1 VAFYKGYIFDRDTER
16 NREIRF
22 LLCVYDTYK
31 YHLKICKENQTE
43 FWNMENLIWEGTLI
57 EYGAEPKE
65 MPNLQQ
71 VKYWDRLFADRKRE
85 EDNELYTRVPIKK
98 YA

>member
-1 VAFYKGYIFDRDTER
+1 MAFYKGYIFDRDTEK
-16 NREIRF
+16 NKEIRY

-31 YHLKICKENQTE
+31 SYIKICKENQFE
-43 FWNMENLIWEGTLI
+43 FWNMENIIWEGTLI
-57 EYGAEPKE
+57 EYGSKPRE

-71 VKYWDRLFADRKRE
+71 VEYWNKLFADRKRE
-85 EDNELYTRVPIKK
+85 EDNELYTEVPIKQ

>member
-1 VAFYKGYIFDRDTER
+1 
-16 NREIRF
+16 
-22 LLCVYDTYK
+22 
-31 YHLKICKENQTE
+31 
-43 FWNMENLIWEGTLI
+43 MENLIWEGTLI

-71 VKYWDRLFADRKRE
+71 VKYWDRLFANRERK
-85 EDNELYTRVPIKK
+85 EDNELYTEVSIKK